1 MTTIYPDVEELLV
14 ARISDAL
21 NQSAEPVA
29 DGVVVS
35 VKKPAANVKPYP
47 AKIVTVR
54 ADGGFDEERNI
65 VRREAVGINVYCQ
78 DFATANELVRLV
90 EAIVRGLAGGSIKL
104 VEISLS
110 AVRVDNP
117 AKEEQRFF
125 TASIVT
131 QSVEM

>member
-47 AKIVTVR
+47 EKIVTVR
-54 ADGGFDEERNI
+54 ADGGFDEERNV

-78 DFATANELVRLV
+78 DYATANELARLV

-117 AKEEQRFF
+117 AQEEQRFF

>member
-14 ARISDAL
+14 SRISDAL
-21 NQSAEPVA
+21 NQSAETVA

-47 AKIVTVR
+47 EKIVTVR
-54 ADGGFDEERNI
+54 ADGGFDEERNV

-78 DFATANELVRLV
+78 DYATANELARLV

-117 AKEEQRFF
+117 AQEEQRFF